1 MAGLRR
7 GSAPLLRQATQRAAA
22 GVQRA
27 PLRARVAPASRA
39 SHRAR
44 AHAQPWRS
52 ALICAPAARPQ
63 ARVNAAK
70 DKSKAPVVN
79 VVDFGYFKVLGK
91 GQLPEQPIVV
101 KAKFVSK
108 LAESKIKAV
117 GGAVQLVA

>member
-1 MAGLRR
+1 M
-7 GSAPLLRQATQRAAA
+7 
-22 GVQRA
+22 
-27 PLRARVAPASRA
+27 
-39 SHRAR
+39 
-44 AHAQPWRS
+44 
-52 ALICAPAARPQ
+52 
-63 ARVNAAK
+63 NAAK

>member
-7 GSAPLLRQATQRAAA
+7 GAAPLQRQATQQAAA
-22 GVQRA
+22 GAYRA
-27 PLRARVAPASRA
+27 LLRACATAASRA

-44 AHAQPWRS
+44 THAQPWRG
-52 ALICAPAARPQ
+52 ALICAPSARLQ